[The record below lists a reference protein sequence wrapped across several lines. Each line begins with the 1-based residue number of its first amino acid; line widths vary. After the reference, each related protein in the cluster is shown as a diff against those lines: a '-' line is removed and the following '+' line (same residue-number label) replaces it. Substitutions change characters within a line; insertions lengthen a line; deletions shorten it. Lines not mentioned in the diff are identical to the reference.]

1 MGQARLDKVLIAV
14 HRDEQEK
21 FLSQLQEQGIMHIT
35 TTDAIEQT
43 FQPSTEFNLTIE
55 KISNSINYLERF
67 VEKKGMLQGVIGTK
81 ADVGY
86 DQFNQVID
94 EYNLERTIKEV
105 EELERTL
112 NEMETKDKAIS
123 LEIQLI
129 SHWLSLDYDFKDIYA
144 TKRIEMILGV
154 FPDKEDF
161 IKAQEE
167 IKQSPIHIQIV
178 NEQDDKI
185 FCLIAFPSVQ
195 SSDCKSLLLSHHVE
209 IIDFSHYKGK
219 PHFIYDQLLQ
229 QKNEL
234 NQHREKIQEKSIKL
248 ISELSKLKILFDF
261 YQNQQQR
268 NEVGKNLSG
277 TTSVLFIEGW
287 VKRFDFKRLEKTI
300 LSFET
305 AVLEKI
311 RPRPNEIPPVA
322 LKNRKLFRP
331 FEVVLDMYGMPSHF
345 EIDPTPLL
353 APWFAV
359 FFALCLTDAGYG
371 ILLAVISLF
380 LMKKLRAGKKLLSLF
395 AICGIFTIFAGA
407 ATGGWFGD
415 IIDKL
420 GIGFLTQFRDKVL
433 IFDPIKNPMPFFL
446 LSLAL
451 GYFQVMFGIIIEIY
465 DSIRQNNIVSAI
477 FDQLPWFILI
487 NSVVAFFLRGKFIP
501 LSYKPLLVFLI
512 FLACATIVSF
522 TRRNRSTIFHQV
534 FFFIIILSGL
544 FFFGAQLNILPVIFS
559 LAKFTTFGSL
569 LILFIISVWQIVKS
583 KKVIAP
589 KNITFFKTLLWGF
602 YNLYGASSY
611 VGLVLSYIRL
621 MALGMVTAGI
631 AIAINTIA
639 WMVIKIPVLG
649 IILAVIILI
658 FGHLY
663 NLAVNLLGAFVHT
676 LRLHYVE
683 FFPRFFTGGGERFSP
698 FRWQNKYINVK

>member
-1 MGQARLDKVLIAV
+1 MGQARLDKILIAV

-21 FLSQLQEQGIMHIT
+21 FLSQIQEQGIIHIT
-35 TTDAIEQT
+35 TTDEIEQT
-43 FQPSTEFNLTIE
+43 FQPSSEFNLTIE
-55 KISNSINYLERF
+55 KISDAIGYLDRF
-67 VEKKGMLQGVIGTK
+67 IEKKGMLQAVIGTK
-81 ADVGY
+81 DDIEY
-86 DQFNQVID
+86 DEFKQVIKH
-94 EYNLERTIKEV
+94 YNLDKTVKKV
-105 EELERTL
+105 AELEKSL
-112 NEMETKDKAIS
+112 NELETKDKTIS
-123 LEIQLI
+123 AEIQLL
-129 SHWLSLDYDFKDIYA
+129 SHWLALDYDFQEIYA
-144 TKRIEMILGV
+144 AKRVAMILGV

-161 IKAQEE
+161 IKAQAA
-167 IKQSPIHIQIV
+167 INQSPIHIQVV
-178 NEQDDKI
+178 NAQDDKI
-185 FCLIAFPSVQ
+185 FCLIAFPLIQ
-195 SSDCKSLLLSHHVE
+195 SSELKSLLLSHHLE
-209 IIDFSHYKGK
+209 IIDFSNRAGK
-219 PHFIYDQLLQ
+219 PKEISEQLIQ
-229 QKNEL
+229 QKNEFK
-234 NQHREKIQEKSIKL
+234 QQKEKIFEQSIKL
-248 ISELSKLKILFDF
+248 IPELPKLKILYDF
-261 YQNQQQR
+261 YHNQQQR

-287 VKRFDFKRLEKTI
+287 VKRFDFRRLEKTV
-300 LSFET
+300 LNFET
-305 AVLEKI
+305 AVIERVQPK
-311 RPRPNEIPPVA
+311 PDEIPPVA
-322 LKNRKLFRP
+322 LRNRKLFRP
-331 FEVVLDMYGMPSHF
+331 FEVVLDMYGMPNHF

-371 ILLAVISLF
+371 ILLAVISFL
-380 LMKKLRAGKKLLSLF
+380 LMKKLKAGKKLLSLF

-415 IIDKL
+415 IVDKL
-420 GIGFLTQFRDKVL
+420 GIEFLTQFRDSVL
-433 IFDPIKNPMPFFL
+433 VFDPIKNPMPFFL

-451 GYFQVMFGIIIEIY
+451 GYLQVMFGIIIEIY
-465 DSIRQNNIVSAI
+465 DSIRQNNTIGAI

-487 NSVVAFFLRGKFIP
+487 NSVVAFFLSGKFIP
-501 LSYKPLLVFLI
+501 LGYKPLFVFLI
-512 FLACATIVSF
+512 FLACASIVSF
-522 TRRNRSTIFHQV
+522 TRRNRSTMIHQIFS
-534 FFFIIILSGL
+534 FIIIISAL
-544 FFFGAQLNILPVIFS
+544 FFLGAQLNILPVIFS
-559 LAKFTTFGSL
+559 LAKFTALSCL
-569 LILFIISVWQIVKS
+569 LVLIIISIWQIVKS

-589 KNITFFKTLLWGF
+589 KNIAFFKTLLWGF

-639 WMVIKIPVLG
+639 WMVIKIPVFG

-698 FRWQNKYINVK
+698 FRWQNKYMNVK